1 MSRTLTGLGLAALL
15 ICSSG
20 AAEAA
25 RLRATAD
32 VNVRSGPG
40 MNHGVVGHLARGQR
54 VNVSTKEG
62 RWSKIGDARWV
73 SSHYLRGGG
82 KRVATKRV
90 DPKLAEP
97 AIDYTATTTGI
108 MTSDPIFGLTP
119 EDGWEWWRMHLLR
132 HAH

>member
-1 MSRTLTGLGLAALL
+1 MSRSLFGLGLAALL

-40 MNHGVVGHLARGQR
+40 MNHRVVGHLASGQR
-54 VNVSTKEG
+54 VSVSTKQG
-62 RWSKIGDARWV
+62 RWSKIGASRWV
-73 SSHYLRGGG
+73 SSRYLGGG
-82 KRVATKRV
+82 KRVAAKRIDRRV
-90 DPKLAEP
+90 AEP
-97 AIDYTATTTGI
+97 AANYTATTTGI
-108 MTSDPIFGLTP
+108 ATSDPIFGLKP
-119 EDGWEWWRMHLLR
+119 EDGWEWERMHLLR